1 MLSYYA
7 LADRESMR
15 KSFLRLL
22 DVQAEVDD
30 LDKLLPE
37 VFDLLLLIL
46 TDLSSP
52 FFLLLSVLFFFI
64 PMTHRLC
71 LFIYLFI
78 YLL

>member
-1 MLSYYA
+1 VLSYYA

-52 FFLLLSVLFFFI
+52 FLCYFLYSSSLYRWHIVYV
-64 PMTHRLC
+64 
-71 LFIYLFI
+71 YLFI

>member
-22 DVQAEVDD
+22 DVQAEMDD

-37 VFDLLLLIL
+37 VFDFYFSWL
-46 TDLSSP
+46 TNPDWFIIS
-52 FFLLLSVLFFFI
+52 FFLLNFLFFFI
-64 PMTHRLC
+64 Q
-71 LFIYLFI
+71 YK
-78 YLL
+78 